1 MQLGRAMVLVIA
13 VLIMSLSITVPSV
26 SAHSGGIFTIVISK
40 NGIAPTN
47 ANMMINDTARWID
60 VDSTENVTHRIFVD
74 ANGNGN
80 YFEDNDWDSGNLT
93 DSCETDTNGTKI
105 DENCNAF
112 FDVPFNY
119 TDADGKYPF
128 VDIVSTGEKIYGN
141 ITVNPDIGEEHN
153 NLTPGFLNG
162 EPEENEDTVAET
174 GPQWLLVIA
183 AISGIG
189 ALGLGAMIVFGKKN
203 EK

>member
-1 MQLGRAMVLVIA
+1 MQLGRAMALTIA
-13 VLIMSLSITVPSV
+13 ILIMSLSITVSSV

-93 DSCETDTNGTKI
+93 NSCETDANGTKI

-128 VDIVSTGEKIYGN
+128 VDIVSTGERIYGN
-141 ITVNPDIGEEHN
+141 ITVNPDVH
-153 NLTPGFLNG
+153 LTPGFQN
-162 EPEENEDTVAET
+162 EEAESDV
-174 GPQWLLVIA
+174 PDQDLDSDEEELQWLLVIA

-189 ALGLGAMIVFGKKN
+189 AIGLGAMIVFGKKN

>member
-1 MQLGRAMVLVIA
+1 MQLGRAMALVIA
-13 VLIMSLSITVPSV
+13 ILILSLSITVPSV

-93 DSCETDTNGTKI
+93 NSCETDANGTKI

-128 VDIVSTGEKIYGN
+128 VDVVSTGEKIYGN
-141 ITVNPDIGEEHN
+141 ITVNPDIH
-153 NLTPGFLNG
+153 LTPGFQNE
-162 EPEENEDTVAET
+162 EPEEDEDTVPET
-174 GPQWLLVIA
+174 EPQWLLIIA

-189 ALGLGAMIVFGKKN
+189 AMGLGAMIVFGKKN

>member
-93 DSCETDTNGTKI
+93 NSCETDANGTKI
-105 DENCNAF
+105 DGNCNAF

-128 VDIVSTGEKIYGN
+128 VDIVSTGERIYGN
-141 ITVNPDIGEEHN
+141 ITVNPDVH
-153 NLTPGFLNG
+153 LTPGFQNE
-162 EPEENEDTVAET
+162 EPEEDEDTVTET
-174 GPQWLLVIA
+174 EPQWLLIIA

-189 ALGLGAMIVFGKKN
+189 AIGLGAMIVFGKKN

>member
-1 MQLGRAMVLVIA
+1 MQLGRAMALVIA
-13 VLIMSLSITVPSV
+13 ILIVSLSIAVPSV

-74 ANGNGN
+74 ANGNEN
-80 YFEDNDWDSGNLT
+80 YFDDNDWDSGNLT
-93 DSCETDTNGTKI
+93 NSCETDANGTKI

-141 ITVNPDIGEEHN
+141 ITVNPDVH
-153 NLTPGFLNG
+153 LTPGFQNE
-162 EPEENEDTVAET
+162 EPEEDEDTVTESET
-174 GPQWLLVIA
+174 QWLFIIA

-189 ALGLGAMIVFGKKN
+189 AIGLGAMIVFGKKN